1 MSLRGPRW
9 APDQVHTRV
18 QDYLAVLTAERGL
31 SPNTIAAYRRDLGQ
45 YFGFLGGRPP
55 SPQAVDEF
63 LGWLSEQGY
72 ARSTVTRKLTAVR
85 GFHRFEMVEGI
96 ADTDPTAMLETP
108 KRGRSLPKA
117 LTVDETIR
125 LLDSIRV
132 EDAAGRRDSALLEF
146 MYATGCR
153 VTEAIGVDLADL
165 DLVDRVVLLTGKGR
179 KQRLVPLG
187 SAAVTTVER
196 WLPDRLEIA
205 RRTDAVFL
213 NLRGGR
219 LTRQGVFGIVRKCGE
234 RAGIPADRISP
245 HVLRHS
251 AATHMVEGGADLRTV
266 QEMLGHAN
274 VSTTQ
279 IYTKVSPQHL
289 LEVYT
294 LAHPRSR

>member
-1 MSLRGPRW
+1 ML
-9 APDQVHTRV
+9 DRV
-18 QDYLAVLTAERGL
+18 EDYLAVLTAERGL
-31 SPNTIAAYRRDLGQ
+31 SPNTVAAYRRDLGQ
-45 YFGFLGGRPP
+45 YFGFLAGREP
-55 SPQAVDEF
+55 SPDLVDRYLE
-63 LGWLSEQGY
+63 WLSEHGY
-72 ARSTVTRKLTAVR
+72 ARSTITRKVAAVR

-96 ADTDPTAMLETP
+96 TDTDPTARLEAP
-108 KRGRSLPKA
+108 KRAQSLPKA
-117 LTVDETIR
+117 LTVDETLR
-125 LLDSIRV
+125 LLDSIPV
-132 EDAAGRRDSALLEF
+132 GDTAGRRDSALLEF

-153 VTEAIGVDLADL
+153 VTEAIGVDLTDL
-165 DLVDRVVLLTGKGR
+165 DLTDRVVLLTGKGR

-187 SAAVTTVER
+187 SAAVGAVER
-196 WLPDRLEIA
+196 WLPERLEIA
-205 RRTDAVFL
+205 RRTDAVFV

-219 LTRQGVFGIVRKCGE
+219 LTRQGVFGIVRKRAVG
-234 RAGIPADRISP
+234 AGIDPARVSP

>member
-1 MSLRGPRW
+1 MR
-9 APDQVHTRV
+9 QRV
-18 QDYLAVLTAERGL
+18 EDYLAVLTAERGL
-31 SPNTIAAYRRDLGQ
+31 SPNTTAAYRRDLDQ
-45 YFGFLGGRPP
+45 YLRFLAGREPAP
-55 SPQAVDEF
+55 MLVDEY
-63 LGWLSEQGY
+63 LGFLSEQNY
-72 ARSTVTRKLTAVR
+72 ARSTITRKVAAVR
-85 GFHRFEMVEGI
+85 GFHRFELVEGV
-96 ADTDPTAMLETP
+96 AVSDPTALIDPP
-108 KRGRSLPKA
+108 KRGQTLPKA
-117 LTVDETIR
+117 LTVDETLS
-125 LLDSIRV
+125 LLDSIQPV
-132 EDAAGRRDSALLEF
+132 DPQARRDSALLEF
-146 MYATGCR
+146 MYATGAR
-153 VTEAIGVDLADL
+153 VSETVQVELTDL
-165 DLVDRVVLLTGKGR
+165 DLIDRVVLLTGKGR

-187 SAAVTTVER
+187 ASAVASIQR

-219 LTRQGVFGIVRKCGE
+219 LSRQGVFDIVRK
-234 RAGIPADRISP
+234 RARHVGIPPERISP

-289 LEVYT
+289 LEVFT

>member
-1 MSLRGPRW
+1 MW
-9 APDQVHTRV
+9 QRV
-18 QDYLAVLTAERGL
+18 EDYLAVLTAERGL
-31 SPNTIAAYRRDLGQ
+31 SPNTTAAYRRDLDQ
-45 YFGFLGGRPP
+45 YLRFLAGREPDP
-55 SPQAVDEF
+55 MLVDEY
-63 LGWLSEQGY
+63 LGFLSEQNY
-72 ARSTVTRKLTAVR
+72 ARSTITRKVAAVR
-85 GFHRFEMVEGI
+85 GFHRFELVEGV
-96 ADTDPTAMLETP
+96 AVSDPTALIDPP
-108 KRGRSLPKA
+108 KRGETLPKA
-117 LTVDETIR
+117 LTVDETLS
-125 LLDSIRV
+125 LLDSIQPV
-132 EDAAGRRDSALLEF
+132 DPQARRDSALLEF
-146 MYATGCR
+146 MYATGAR
-153 VTEAIGVDLADL
+153 VSETVQVELTDL
-165 DLVDRVVLLTGKGR
+165 DLIDRVVLLTGKGR

-187 SAAVTTVER
+187 ASAVASIQR

-219 LTRQGVFGIVRKCGE
+219 LSRQGVFDIVRK
-234 RAGIPADRISP
+234 RARHVGIPPERISP

-289 LEVYT
+289 LEVFT

>member
-1 MSLRGPRW
+1 MR
-9 APDQVHTRV
+9 QRV
-18 QDYLAVLTAERGL
+18 EDYLAVLTAERGL
-31 SPNTIAAYRRDLGQ
+31 SPNTTAAYRRDLDQ
-45 YFGFLGGRPP
+45 YLRFLAGREPDP
-55 SPQAVDEF
+55 MLVDEY
-63 LGWLSEQGY
+63 LGFLSEQNY
-72 ARSTVTRKLTAVR
+72 ARSTITRKVAAVR
-85 GFHRFEMVEGI
+85 GFHRFELVEGV
-96 ADTDPTAMLETP
+96 AVSDPTALIDPP
-108 KRGRSLPKA
+108 KRGQTLPKA
-117 LTVDETIR
+117 LTVDETLS
-125 LLDSIRV
+125 LLDSIQPV
-132 EDAAGRRDSALLEF
+132 DPQARRDSALLEF
-146 MYATGCR
+146 MYATGAR
-153 VTEAIGVDLADL
+153 VSETVQVELTDL
-165 DLVDRVVLLTGKGR
+165 DLIDRVVLLTGKGR

-187 SAAVTTVER
+187 ASAVASIQR

-219 LTRQGVFGIVRKCGE
+219 LSRQGVFDIVRK
-234 RAGIPADRISP
+234 RARHVGIPPERISP

-289 LEVYT
+289 LEVFT

>member
-1 MSLRGPRW
+1 MR
-9 APDQVHTRV
+9 ARV
-18 QDYLAVLTAERGL
+18 EDYLAVLTAERGL
-31 SPNTIAAYRRDLGQ
+31 SPNTIAAYRRDLDQ
-45 YFGFLGGRPP
+45 YVGYLEGRDPVP
-55 SPQAVDEF
+55 ALVDEY
-63 LGWLSEQGY
+63 LEWLSEQEY
-72 ARSTVTRKLTAVR
+72 ARSTITRKVAAVR
-85 GFHRFEMVEGI
+85 GFHRFELVEGL
-96 ADTDPTAMLETP
+96 ASTDPTALVDTP
-108 KRGRSLPKA
+108 KRTQALPKA
-117 LTVDETIR
+117 LTVDETLG
-125 LLDSIRV
+125 LLDSITG
-132 EDAAGRRDSALLEF
+132 EDPAARRDSALLEF

-153 VTEAIGVDLADL
+153 VSEAIGVDLGDL
-165 DLVDRVVLLTGKGR
+165 DLVDRVVLVTGKGR

-187 SAAVTTVER
+187 TAAVDAIGR
-196 WLPDRLEIA
+196 WLPHRLEIA
-205 RRTDAVFL
+205 HRIDAVFV

-219 LTRQGVFGIVRKCGE
+219 LSRQGVFGIVRKRARE
-234 RAGIPADRISP
+234 AGIPLDRISP

>member
-1 MSLRGPRW
+1 LAGREP
-9 APDQVHTRV
+9 APM
-18 QDYLAVLTAERGL
+18 L
-31 SPNTIAAYRRDLGQ
+31 
-45 YFGFLGGRPP
+45 
-55 SPQAVDEF
+55 VDEY
-63 LGWLSEQGY
+63 LGFLSEQNY
-72 ARSTVTRKLTAVR
+72 ARSTITRKVAAVR
-85 GFHRFEMVEGI
+85 GFHRFELVEGV
-96 ADTDPTAMLETP
+96 AVSDPTALIDPP
-108 KRGRSLPKA
+108 KRGQTLPKA
-117 LTVDETIR
+117 LTVDETLS
-125 LLDSIRV
+125 LLDSIQPV
-132 EDAAGRRDSALLEF
+132 DPQARRDSALLEF
-146 MYATGCR
+146 MYATGAR
-153 VTEAIGVDLADL
+153 VSETVQVELTDL
-165 DLVDRVVLLTGKGR
+165 DLIDRVVLLTGKGR

-187 SAAVTTVER
+187 ASAVASIQR

-219 LTRQGVFGIVRKCGE
+219 LSRQGVFDIVRK
-234 RAGIPADRISP
+234 RARHVGIPPERISP

-289 LEVYT
+289 LEVFT

>member
-1 MSLRGPRW
+1 MR
-9 APDQVHTRV
+9 QRV
-18 QDYLAVLTAERGL
+18 EDYLAVLTAERGL
-31 SPNTIAAYRRDLGQ
+31 SPNTTAAYRRDLDQ
-45 YFGFLGGRPP
+45 YLRFLAGREPDP
-55 SPQAVDEF
+55 MLVDEY
-63 LGWLSEQGY
+63 LGFLSEQNY
-72 ARSTVTRKLTAVR
+72 ARSTITRKVAAVR
-85 GFHRFEMVEGI
+85 GFHRFELVEGV
-96 ADTDPTAMLETP
+96 AVSDPTALIDPP
-108 KRGRSLPKA
+108 KRGETLPKA
-117 LTVDETIR
+117 LTVDETLS
-125 LLDSIRV
+125 LLDSIQPV
-132 EDAAGRRDSALLEF
+132 DPQARRDSALLEF
-146 MYATGCR
+146 MYATGAR
-153 VTEAIGVDLADL
+153 VSETVQVELTDL
-165 DLVDRVVLLTGKGR
+165 DLIDRVVLLTGKGR

-187 SAAVTTVER
+187 ASAVASIQR

-219 LTRQGVFGIVRKCGE
+219 LSRQGVFDIVRK
-234 RAGIPADRISP
+234 RARHVGIPPERISP

-289 LEVYT
+289 LEVFT

>member
-1 MSLRGPRW
+1 M
-9 APDQVHTRV
+9 HET
-18 QDYLAVLTAERGL
+18 
-31 SPNTIAAYRRDLGQ
+31 LG
-45 YFGFLGGRPP
+45 
-55 SPQAVDEF
+55 
-63 LGWLSEQGY
+63 
-72 ARSTVTRKLTAVR
+72 
-85 GFHRFEMVEGI
+85 
-96 ADTDPTAMLETP
+96 
-108 KRGRSLPKA
+108 
-117 LTVDETIR
+117 
-125 LLDSIRV
+125 LLDSIPV
-132 EDAAGRRDSALLEF
+132 GDTAGRRDSALLEF

-153 VTEAIGVDLADL
+153 VTEAIGVDLTDL
-165 DLVDRVVLLTGKGR
+165 DLTDRVVLLTGKGR

-187 SAAVTTVER
+187 SAAVGAVER
-196 WLPDRLEIA
+196 WLPERLEIA
-205 RRTDAVFL
+205 RRTDAVFV

-219 LTRQGVFGIVRKCGE
+219 LTRQGVFGIVRKRAVG
-234 RAGIPADRISP
+234 AGIDPARVSP

>member
-1 MSLRGPRW
+1 MR
-9 APDQVHTRV
+9 QRV
-18 QDYLAVLTAERGL
+18 EDYLAVLTAERGL
-31 SPNTIAAYRRDLGQ
+31 SPNTTAAYRRDLDQ
-45 YFGFLGGRPP
+45 YLRFLAGREPAP
-55 SPQAVDEF
+55 MLVDEY
-63 LGWLSEQGY
+63 LGFLSEQNY
-72 ARSTVTRKLTAVR
+72 ARSTITRKVAAVR
-85 GFHRFEMVEGI
+85 GFHRFELVEGV
-96 ADTDPTAMLETP
+96 AVSDPTALIDPP
-108 KRGRSLPKA
+108 KRGETLPKA
-117 LTVDETIR
+117 LTVDETLS
-125 LLDSIRV
+125 LLDSIQPV
-132 EDAAGRRDSALLEF
+132 DPQARRDSALLEF
-146 MYATGCR
+146 MYATGAR
-153 VTEAIGVDLADL
+153 VSETVQVELTDL
-165 DLVDRVVLLTGKGR
+165 DLIDRVVLLTGKGR

-187 SAAVTTVER
+187 ASAVASIQR

-219 LTRQGVFGIVRKCGE
+219 LSRQGVFDIVRK
-234 RAGIPADRISP
+234 RARHVGIPPERISP

-289 LEVYT
+289 LEVFT

>member
-1 MSLRGPRW
+1 MQ
-9 APDQVHTRV
+9 ARV
-18 QDYLAVLTAERGL
+18 EDYLAVLTAERGL
-31 SPNTIAAYRRDLGQ
+31 SPNTVAAYRRDLDQ
-45 YFGFLGGRPP
+45 YVRFLEGRDPDPLMVDAYLGF
-55 SPQAVDEF
+55 
-63 LGWLSEQGY
+63 LSEQGY
-72 ARSTVTRKLTAVR
+72 ARSTITRKIAAVR
-85 GFHRFEMVEGI
+85 GFHRFELVEGV
-96 ADTDPTAMLETP
+96 AASDPTALVDPP
-108 KRGRSLPKA
+108 KRGQSLPKA
-117 LTVDETIR
+117 LTVDETLR
-125 LLDSIRV
+125 LLDSIKP
-132 EDAAGRRDSALLEF
+132 DDPQARRDSALLEF
-146 MYATGCR
+146 MYATGSR
-153 VTEAIGVDLADL
+153 VTETIGVDLTDL

-187 SAAVTTVER
+187 ASAVESIRR

-205 RRTDAVFL
+205 KRTDAVFL

-219 LTRQGVFGIVRKCGE
+219 LTRQGVFDIVRKRGRE
-234 RAGIPADRISP
+234 VGIATDRISP

-289 LEVYT
+289 LEVFT